1 MKTLTNVGPIR
12 RRFSNGL
19 TVIYLHTPTDP
30 VSACHLFLPAGACH
44 ESDYLSGVGTLTWA
58 LITKGSKKR
67 DARHFAEDVEAI
79 GASVSAGV
87 THDYSEVSCHAIAD
101 YLPQAVELMAEALF
115 DPVFSQEETL
125 KERTALLAAIRS
137 KKESIFTVAN
147 EELNR
152 RLYGKH
158 PYARPATGQEK
169 SVARLT
175 SKSVAAWHRSVVA
188 PNGAVLSIATSR
200 PAASLLPLVE
210 KLFGPSAWKRASAR
224 GLARVGKTSSP
235 LRAQRA
241 VLNERFEQAYLLVG
255 YPAPSVS
262 TRDYLALKVL
272 NSVLG
277 GGMSA
282 RLFQQLREQQ
292 GLAYDVGSFFPSKLH
307 GSAFVAYMGLQR
319 DRMDRAKE
327 GIMSAFADVV
337 SKPVPAQE
345 LEQTKAYLKGTYIL
359 DHQTNSQRAHYLGWW
374 EALGLGYQFDG
385 TYVRELER
393 VSAAR
398 VQSAARSV
406 MQQPPVIVEIHP
418 GKKPAPRPAETG
430 A

>member
-1 MKTLTNVGPIR
+1 MSVSKAAGPLY

-19 TVIYLHTPTDP
+19 TVLYLHTPTDP
-30 VSACHLFLPAGACH
+30 VSACHLFLPAGAVH
-44 ESDYLSGVGTLTWA
+44 ESNYLSGVGTLTWA
-58 LITKGSKKR
+58 LITKGTARR
-67 DARHFAEDVEAI
+67 DARRFAEDVEAI

-101 YLPQAVELMAEALF
+101 YFPQTLELMAEALF
-115 DPVFSQEETL
+115 TPAFSADEAI

-169 SVARLT
+169 SVTRLSAKT
-175 SKSVAAWHRSVVA
+175 VAAWHRSVVA
-188 PNGAVLSIATSR
+188 PQGAVLSLATSR
-200 PAASLLPLVE
+200 PASALLPLVE
-210 KLFGPSAWKRASAR
+210 KLFGPAAWKRASAN
-224 GLARVGKTSSP
+224 GLARVGKTSAP
-235 LRAQRA
+235 AKAQRA
-241 VLNERFEQAYLLVG
+241 ILNERFEQAYLLVG
-255 YPAPSVS
+255 YPAPAVS

-327 GIMSAFADVV
+327 GILNAFADVV
-337 SKPVPAQE
+337 SKPVPAEE

-374 EALGLGYQFDG
+374 EALGLGYKFDG
-385 TYVRELER
+385 RYVKELES
-393 VSAAR
+393 VSASR
-398 VQSAARSV
+398 VQAAARSV
-406 MQQPPVIVEIHP
+406 MKQPPVIVEIHP
-418 GKKPAPRPAETG
+418 GKKPEARPAETG